1 MNELCPC
8 CSGNNYAT
16 CCEPFLNGTSLPNRP
31 EQLMRSRYTAFCK
44 GNVDYLI
51 ATHHRSE
58 RQPDERAQLA
68 ATIRETTWLSLRL
81 LGTTEVAQGN
91 RGRVEFAAFFRTHGS
106 VGQLH
111 ERSTFVRE
119 EGRWSYLQ
127 GVQLPPIVIA
137 RNDPCW
143 CGSGR
148 KLKQC
153 HTKMP

>member
-1 MNELCPC
+1 
-8 CSGNNYAT
+8 
-16 CCEPFLNGTSLPNRP
+16 
-31 EQLMRSRYTAFCK
+31 MRSRYTAFCT

-51 ATHHRSE
+51 ATRHPSE
-58 RQPDERAQLA
+58 RQADDHRQLV
-68 ATIRETTWLSLRL
+68 ATIRDTAWLSLRL
-81 LGTTEVAQGN
+81 LATTQVARGN
-91 RGRVEFAAFFRTHGS
+91 RGVVEFTAFFLTHES

-119 EGRWSYLQ
+119 AGRWYYLH
-127 GVQLPPIVIA
+127 GVQLPPVTLE

-148 KLKQC
+148 KFKQC

>member
-1 MNELCPC
+1 MSEQCPC
-8 CSGNNYAT
+8 RSGNGYAT
-16 CCEPFLNGTSLPNRP
+16 CCEPFLLGTALPSTP
-31 EQLMRSRYTAFCK
+31 AQLMRSRYTAFCK
-44 GNVDYLI
+44 GNVDYLS
-51 ATHHRSE
+51 ATQHPSE
-58 RQPDERAQLA
+58 RQPDERSQLA

-81 LGTTEVAQGN
+81 LATTEVAQGN
-91 RGRVEFAAFFRTHGS
+91 RGTVEFAAFFRTHES

-111 ERSTFVRE
+111 ERSTFVWE
-119 EGRWSYLQ
+119 AGRWFYLQ

-137 RNDPCW
+137 RNETCW